1 MRSFYLYVHNTYKVV
16 ITCAERLVMVKETSL
31 ARSLAPEDIKI
42 GTHVMTLHRQ
52 NQIMMGKCSELG
64 DPEVVVIQ
72 VVTRPI
78 WTELPGKVIAVCLP
92 FVVIQRGSSKSEII
106 DTRNDRLALVNKK
119 FAKAALEPRM
129 KKKNKKSSKKR
140 KKKKGK

>member
-1 MRSFYLYVHNTYKVV
+1 
-16 ITCAERLVMVKETSL
+16 MVKETAL
-31 ARSLAPEDIKI
+31 ARSLAPEDIKAGI
-42 GTHVMTLHRQ
+42 YVMTLHRQ
-52 NQIMMGKCSELG
+52 NQIMMGKCSEIG

-92 FVVIQRGSSKSEII
+92 YVVIERAPSKTEVL
-106 DTRNDRLALVNKK
+106 DTRNDRLARVSKG
-119 FAKAALEPRM
+119 FAKAALKSQT
-129 KKKNKKSSKKR
+129 KKK